1 MRGVIY
7 ARYSPGPHQTEQSI
21 EGQVADCQQYAEEHG
36 IDIIEIYADRHVS
49 GKSIVGRDEFQRM
62 LRDAEKGRFDCVL
75 VWKIDRFGRD
85 RQDIAMGKMALKRA
99 GVKLMY
105 ARESV
110 PEGPEGIILESV
122 LEGLAEYYS
131 ADLRQKVIRGMKE
144 TAKKGQYCGQSLPI
158 GYKVDAERHIVVDER
173 EAAVVREA
181 FKLHIAG
188 GQIRD
193 IVQLFADRG
202 IMGRRGKPVSNAVVY
217 RMLRNEKYLG
227 EFYIQDV
234 KLNVEPIIDQ
244 ATFLEAARHFKTSRN
259 NAAGRA
265 KVNYLL
271 SCKMFCGYC
280 GSMISAEAG
289 TGKLGKVYRYYKCG
303 DKKRGKKCELKPFP
317 KDHLEDAIILATVN
331 DMLTDEM
338 IEKLTVRILEVQEQ
352 ENADDP
358 VVGLRRRLDSN
369 KKRQRNLL
377 DAIEEGGARG
387 LVSRLAAL
395 EEEEERLVL
404 EIQRA
409 EIKRPRLTHE
419 VVEAWLRSF
428 RVGDVT
434 DDDFRARLVDT
445 FIARVELRNDE
456 ALIFYN
462 IREKGPHSRVRVRPE
477 WWNKKQVKIYFV
489 KCFPIICNE
498 VLIGVGN
505 MVINVVLGR
514 QSEQAIAAIAVF
526 RTLEGMVISF
536 FAGFSNAASVL
547 VGTCVGSGELDAA
560 YERAKRLVFLCGGTI
575 LCVCL
580 VLLGIHKPLLSAMS
594 LSGESMEIGSHML
607 MIYCVAAVIRMCNW
621 VQNDTYRAAGDA
633 AFGTIREIAFMYAMV
648 LPLVCLTGL
657 VWKAPFLVVF
667 ACCYIDEP
675 IRLILMQR
683 HMYSG
688 KWVRPVTPQGMEA
701 LSAFMEKHGRHK
713 KAA

>member
-1 MRGVIY
+1 MYLLAAPSCHAQDLLDPVQDVLGVQ
-7 ARYSPGPHQTEQSI
+7 AGALHLAGDLLRQH
-21 EGQVADCQQYAEEHG
+21 
-36 IDIIEIYADRHVS
+36 
-49 GKSIVGRDEFQRM
+49 VGRIRLGRLRCDALDGAVVRVFEVDPAGAAFQLAPAVLHLGDGEDALAGLALDRVAHARAAAIVQI
-62 LRDAEKGRFDCVL
+62 RDNDADSEGRRREALDGLGSRFRCPGSAGAQDLIDGRSDGAVALVEVL
-75 VWKIDRFGRD
+75 
-85 RQDIAMGKMALKRA
+85 ARA
-99 GVKLMY
+99 GLVGVVAVHGHVAAVGVVDAVGLVGRPDQLLD
-105 ARESV
+105 AV
-110 PEGPEGIILESV
+110 ALADVGHQLDQCGVGCIGHGVGV
-122 LEGLAEYYS
+122 LGVTGDFDGDGAVVVLAAGS
-131 ADLRQKVIRGMKE
+131 APGAIRLID
-144 TAKKGQYCGQSLPI
+144 GQTDGAILPI

-193 IVQLFADRG
+193 IVRLFADRG
-202 IMGRRGKPVSNAVVY
+202 VMGRRGKPVSNAVVY

-303 DKKRGKKCELKPFP
+303 DKKRGKACELKPFP

-395 EEEEERLVL
+395 EEEEEQLVL

-477 WWNKKQVKIYFV
+477 WWNSSELKKSSIVIPRPSQSF
-489 KCFPIICNE
+489 
-498 VLIGVGN
+498 LIVETVALRFRPL
-505 MVINVVLGR
+505 MMLFTVDWVTPLML
-514 QSEQAIAAIAVF
+514 QS
-526 RTLEGMVISF
+526 
-536 FAGFSNAASVL
+536 
-547 VGTCVGSGELDAA
+547 
-560 YERAKRLVFLCGGTI
+560 
-575 LCVCL
+575 
-580 VLLGIHKPLLSAMS
+580 LL
-594 LSGESMEIGSHML
+594 MEISRSLHNSK
-607 MIYCVAAVIRMCNW
+607 IRSLTASPM
-621 VQNDTYRAAGDA
+621 
-633 AFGTIREIAFMYAMV
+633 FMGITS
-648 LPLVCLTGL
+648 L
-657 VWKAPFLVVF
+657 
-667 ACCYIDEP
+667 
-675 IRLILMQR
+675 
-683 HMYSG
+683 H
-688 KWVRPVTPQGMEA
+688 
-701 LSAFMEKHGRHK
+701 
-713 KAA
+713 

>member
-49 GKSIVGRDEFQRM
+49 GKSVVGRDEFQRM

-144 TAKKGQYCGQSLPI
+144 TAKKGQYCGQPLPI
-158 GYKVDAERHIVVDER
+158 GYKVDSQRHVVIDER

-188 GQIRD
+188 AQLRD

-244 ATFLEAARHFKTSRN
+244 ATFLEAAQHFKTSRN

-395 EEEEERLVL
+395 EEEEEQLVL

-456 ALIFYN
+456 ALIFYY

-477 WWNKKQVKIYFV
+477 WWSPRDGTRTPKI
-489 KCFPIICNE
+489 I
-498 VLIGVGN
+498 VLRDY
-505 MVINVVLGR
+505 VVLR
-514 QSEQAIAAIAVF
+514 IAV
-526 RTLEGMVISF
+526 
-536 FAGFSNAASVL
+536 
-547 VGTCVGSGELDAA
+547 
-560 YERAKRLVFLCGGTI
+560 
-575 LCVCL
+575 
-580 VLLGIHKPLLSAMS
+580 
-594 LSGESMEIGSHML
+594 
-607 MIYCVAAVIRMCNW
+607 
-621 VQNDTYRAAGDA
+621 
-633 AFGTIREIAFMYAMV
+633 
-648 LPLVCLTGL
+648 
-657 VWKAPFLVVF
+657 
-667 ACCYIDEP
+667 
-675 IRLILMQR
+675 
-683 HMYSG
+683 
-688 KWVRPVTPQGMEA
+688 
-701 LSAFMEKHGRHK
+701 
-713 KAA
+713 

>member
-7 ARYSPGPHQTEQSI
+7 ARYSPGPRQTEQSI

-36 IDIIEIYADRHVS
+36 IDIIEIYADRKVS
-49 GKSIVGRDEFQRM
+49 GKSVVGRDEFQRM

-85 RQDIAMGKMALKRA
+85 RQDIAMGKMTLKRA

-110 PEGPEGIILESV
+110 PDGPEGIILESV

-131 ADLRQKVIRGMKE
+131 ADLRQKVIRGMRE

-280 GSMISAEAG
+280 GSMINAETG

-303 DKKRGKKCELKPFP
+303 DKKRGKACELKPFP

-377 DAIEEGGARG
+377 DAIEGGGARG

-395 EEEEERLVL
+395 EEEEEQLVL

-462 IREKGPHSRVRVRPE
+462 IREKGPHSRVRVRSE
-477 WWNKKQVKIYFV
+477 WWRRWESNPCPKRVQRRCLRV
-489 KCFPIICNE
+489 
-498 VLIGVGN
+498 
-505 MVINVVLGR
+505 
-514 QSEQAIAAIAVF
+514 QAINNIP
-526 RTLEGMVISF
+526 S
-536 FAGFSNAASVL
+536 ASRRSP
-547 VGTCVGSGELDAA
+547 G
-560 YERAKRLVFLCGGTI
+560 
-575 LCVCL
+575 
-580 VLLGIHKPLLSAMS
+580 
-594 LSGESMEIGSHML
+594 
-607 MIYCVAAVIRMCNW
+607 
-621 VQNDTYRAAGDA
+621 
-633 AFGTIREIAFMYAMV
+633 
-648 LPLVCLTGL
+648 
-657 VWKAPFLVVF
+657 
-667 ACCYIDEP
+667 
-675 IRLILMQR
+675 
-683 HMYSG
+683 
-688 KWVRPVTPQGMEA
+688 
-701 LSAFMEKHGRHK
+701 
-713 KAA
+713 

>member
-49 GKSIVGRDEFQRM
+49 GKSVVGRDEFQRM
-62 LRDAEKGRFDCVL
+62 SRDAEKGRFDCVL

-110 PEGPEGIILESV
+110 PEGPEGIILE
-122 LEGLAEYYS
+122 
-131 ADLRQKVIRGMKE
+131 
-144 TAKKGQYCGQSLPI
+144 TARKGQYCGQSLPI

-181 FKLHIAG
+181 FKLRIAG

-202 IMGRRGKPVSNAVVY
+202 IMG
-217 RMLRNEKYLG
+217 
-227 EFYIQDV
+227 Q
-234 KLNVEPIIDQ
+234 
-244 ATFLEAARHFKTSRN
+244 
-259 NAAGRA
+259 
-265 KVNYLL
+265 
-271 SCKMFCGYC
+271 
-280 GSMISAEAG
+280 
-289 TGKLGKVYRYYKCG
+289 
-303 DKKRGKKCELKPFP
+303 RGKKCELKPFP

-462 IREKGPHSRVRVRPE
+462 IREKGPRSRVRVRPE
-477 WWNKKQVKIYFV
+477 RWSPRDGTRTPKI
-489 KCFPIICNE
+489 I
-498 VLIGVGN
+498 VLRDY
-505 MVINVVLGR
+505 VVLR
-514 QSEQAIAAIAVF
+514 IAV
-526 RTLEGMVISF
+526 
-536 FAGFSNAASVL
+536 
-547 VGTCVGSGELDAA
+547 
-560 YERAKRLVFLCGGTI
+560 
-575 LCVCL
+575 
-580 VLLGIHKPLLSAMS
+580 
-594 LSGESMEIGSHML
+594 
-607 MIYCVAAVIRMCNW
+607 
-621 VQNDTYRAAGDA
+621 
-633 AFGTIREIAFMYAMV
+633 
-648 LPLVCLTGL
+648 
-657 VWKAPFLVVF
+657 
-667 ACCYIDEP
+667 
-675 IRLILMQR
+675 
-683 HMYSG
+683 
-688 KWVRPVTPQGMEA
+688 
-701 LSAFMEKHGRHK
+701 
-713 KAA
+713 